1 MSIKRINQL
10 PDGSGNL
17 SNDDLFIFMDNPSAS
32 GVTKKISLS
41 QLISALGGGGAI
53 SNIVEDTSPELG
65 GSLDARNF
73 SISGVSTLIGTSGN
87 FISLQ
92 QNGTFVSLSGH
103 THTIVNVSGLQSALD
118 GKQSSGNYAA
128 SSHTHTSSN
137 ITDFNSSVSGLL
149 PSGLVRSNTSGII
162 GASGINNVVQINQA
176 DYNAL
181 VSKDPN
187 TVYFVV

>member
-1 MSIKRINQL
+1 MSIKKINQL

-17 SNDDLFIFMDNPSAS
+17 SNDDLFIFMDNPSGS

-41 QLISALGGGGAI
+41 QLISALGGG
-53 SNIVEDTSPELG
+53 SET
-65 GSLDARNF
+65 
-73 SISGVSTLIGTSGN
+73 
-87 FISLQ
+87 
-92 QNGTFVSLSGH
+92 
-103 THTIVNVSGLQSALD
+103 TIVNVSGLQSALD
-118 GKQSSGNYAA
+118 GKQPSGNYAA